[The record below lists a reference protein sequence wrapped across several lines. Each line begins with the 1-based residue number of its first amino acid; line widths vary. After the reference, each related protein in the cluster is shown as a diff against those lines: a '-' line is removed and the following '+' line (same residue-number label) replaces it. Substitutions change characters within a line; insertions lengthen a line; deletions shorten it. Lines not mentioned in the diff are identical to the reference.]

1 MLGIVF
7 ASIDAQVLY
16 CYWLQ
21 MDCGALKST
30 SSISLTFWEHHS
42 SREIILTDT
51 VAPNSKRLS
60 VPSYI
65 LIAVGLLVFVQTF
78 SMLASIYLSFLLTL
92 LISLALNPLVN
103 KLRTFWG
110 GRKGATALVVFVTL
124 SVFALSGWAFYSPL
138 KDSVA
143 NLSNVLPMY
152 WERLQKPLIKMEQHA
167 KRSEVRWQAEVTSEI
182 SNTPKP
188 ELDEGRDLPPKAA
201 SSNSAED
208 ASSLR
213 SSLAEML
220 KSVVGSLTRVAF
232 NGAQVL
238 VVLITVFFGVIFML
252 MNPRP
257 IISAIF
263 SLIPVNHH
271 DKATAIL
278 TRVCK
283 FAPSWVGST
292 LAGMLTIGL
301 LVFVLMWPLLGFM
314 DALVLGLIAG
324 LLESI
329 PFLGPTFATIPA
341 ILLAIG
347 EGGMTPL
354 WVLGAYIGVQA
365 LENNVILPIIMSR
378 GMKIHAVAV
387 IFSMLLCVTAFGVL
401 GVLIA
406 APLVAVISIVH
417 EELYRKKFLPAVTDS
432 KLDLLAQRILHE
444 HSFPQDAAEMRNE

>member
-1 MLGIVF
+1 MP
-7 ASIDAQVLY
+7 
-16 CYWLQ
+16 
-21 MDCGALKST
+21 
-30 SSISLTFWEHHS
+30 
-42 SREIILTDT
+42 DT
-51 VAPNSKRLS
+51 VVPNSNVPNSKRLS
-60 VPSYI
+60 VPS
-65 LIAVGLLVFVQTF
+65 LLLLAVGLLAFVQTF
-78 SMLASIYLSFLLTL
+78 SLLASIYLSFLLTL

-103 KLRTFWG
+103 KLRKFLG
-110 GRKGATALVVFVTL
+110 GRKGATASVVFAIL
-124 SVFALSGWAFYSPL
+124 SLFALSGWAFYSPL

-143 NLSNVLPMY
+143 NLSDVLPMY

-167 KRSEVRWQAEVTSEI
+167 KRSEVRWQAEVTSEFT
-182 SNTPKP
+182 NTAEP
-188 ELDEGRDLPPKAA
+188 DINEGHDLVTETAPLNP
-201 SSNSAED
+201 NED
-208 ASSLR
+208 TSSLR
-213 SSLAEML
+213 SNLAEML
-220 KSVVGSLTRVAF
+220 KDVVGSLTRVAF
-232 NGAQVL
+232 NGAQIL
-238 VVLITVFFGVIFML
+238 VVLVTVFFSVIFML

-263 SLIPVNHH
+263 SLVPANHH

-278 TRVCK
+278 KRICK

-301 LVFVLMWPLLGFM
+301 LVFVLMWPLLGFT

-329 PFLGPTFATIPA
+329 PFLGPTFSTVPA

-347 EGGMTPL
+347 KGGMTPL

-365 LENNVILPIIMSR
+365 VENNFILPIIMSR

-406 APLVAVISIVH
+406 APLVAVMSIVH
-417 EELYRKKFLPAVTDS
+417 DELYRKKFLPAVTDS
-432 KLDLLAQRILHE
+432 KLDLLAQRVLHE
-444 HSFPQDAAEMRNE
+444 HSFPQDTAEMLNQ

>member
-1 MLGIVF
+1 L
-7 ASIDAQVLY
+7 
-16 CYWLQ
+16 
-21 MDCGALKST
+21 
-30 SSISLTFWEHHS
+30 
-42 SREIILTDT
+42 
-51 VAPNSKRLS
+51 
-60 VPSYI
+60 
-65 LIAVGLLVFVQTF
+65 
-78 SMLASIYLSFLLTL
+78 LASIYLSFLLTL

-103 KLRTFWG
+103 KLRKFLG
-110 GRKGATALVVFVTL
+110 GRKGATASVVFAIVSL
-124 SVFALSGWAFYSPL
+124 FALSGWAFYSPL

-143 NLSNVLPMY
+143 NLSDVLPMY

-182 SNTPKP
+182 TNTAEP
-188 ELDEGRDLPPKAA
+188 DINEGHDLPPEAA
-201 SSNSAED
+201 PLDSSED
-208 ASSLR
+208 TSSLR
-213 SSLAEML
+213 SNLAEML
-220 KSVVGSLTRVAF
+220 KGVVGNLTRVAF
-232 NGAQVL
+232 NGAQIMVVL
-238 VVLITVFFGVIFML
+238 VTVFFSVIFML

-263 SLIPVNHH
+263 SLVPANHH

-278 TRVCK
+278 ARICK

-301 LVFVLMWPLLGFM
+301 LVFILMWPLLGFM

-324 LLESI
+324 LLEAI
-329 PFLGPTFATIPA
+329 PFLGPTFSTVPA

-347 EGGMTPL
+347 KGGMTPL

-365 LENNVILPIIMSR
+365 VENNIILPIIMSR

-406 APLVAVISIVH
+406 APLVAVMSIIH
-417 EELYRKKFLPAVTDS
+417 EELYRKKFLPEVSDS
-432 KLDLLAQRILHE
+432 KLDLLAQRVLHE
-444 HSFPQDAAEMRNE
+444 HSFPQDAAEMRSH